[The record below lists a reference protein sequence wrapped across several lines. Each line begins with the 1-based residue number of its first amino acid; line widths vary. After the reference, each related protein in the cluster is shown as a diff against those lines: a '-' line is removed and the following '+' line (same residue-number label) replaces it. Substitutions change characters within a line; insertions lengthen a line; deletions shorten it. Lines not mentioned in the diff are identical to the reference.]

1 MEENIKEK
9 NICANVVQKA
19 REIFMSEKNVKLLA
33 DNFEKEAAK
42 ALEKFLLT
50 NPNEAFN
57 TTFELAIE
65 YSMLDFVA
73 HRCPVYDVSTAVSVD
88 RLEPFNL
95 ENPQFEHVTS
105 DENSSWY
112 DIHTS
117 SLKWFISEII
127 QRGYNVGFYT
137 GTDLVVYIKVDI

>member
-1 MEENIKEK
+1 MKNNRCVDVVLRAREKLLSEENAKK
-9 NICANVVQKA
+9 
-19 REIFMSEKNVKLLA
+19 LA
-33 DNFEKEAAK
+33 DNFEEEASK

-50 NPNEAFN
+50 NPNETFN
-57 TTFELAIE
+57 TTFELAID
-65 YSMLDFVA
+65 YSMLDFVT
-73 HRCPVYDVSTAVSVD
+73 HRCPVYEVNTAVPVD
-88 RLEPFNL
+88 KLEPFNL